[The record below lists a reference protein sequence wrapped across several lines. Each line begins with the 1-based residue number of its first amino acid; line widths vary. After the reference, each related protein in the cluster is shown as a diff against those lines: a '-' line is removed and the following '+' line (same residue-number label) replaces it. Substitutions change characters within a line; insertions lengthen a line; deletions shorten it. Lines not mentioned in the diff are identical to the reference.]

1 MVKKSNT
8 IANIKRIVDPCVV
21 SILRCMSNEFG
32 KLSQNLHQFFW
43 NEYFLASKSQ
53 GQGRQ
58 VSALHLILMFVLV
71 HLSWLNIVIIFTIL
85 SRVKNTIILFQ
96 VSMCMISYCN
106 LLEEGNYK
114 AELVN
119 GMLLRSGIFWNNSKS
134 IGNKKE
140 VFLFQ

>member
-71 HLSWLNIVIIFTIL
+71 HLWWLNIVIIFTIL

-96 VSMCMISYCN
+96 VSMCMIYYN
-106 LLEEGNYK
+106 LLEEGNYM

-119 GMLLRSGIFWNNSKS
+119 GIVLPLAIFWNNSKS
-134 IGNKKE
+134 IGNKNE
-140 VFLFQ
+140 VFFLE

>member
-1 MVKKSNT
+1 MKINF
-8 IANIKRIVDPCVV
+8 DPCVV

-32 KLSQNLHQFFW
+32 NLSQNLHQFFW
-43 NEYFLASKSQ
+43 HEYFFALKSQ
-53 GQGRQ
+53 DEGRQ
-58 VSALHLILMFVLV
+58 VLVLHLILIFVLV
-71 HLSWLNIVIIFTIL
+71 QFWWLNMVSIFTIL

>member
-21 SILRCMSNEFG
+21 SILRFMSNEFG

-53 GQGRQ
+53 GQGRK

-71 HLSWLNIVIIFTIL
+71 HLWWLNIVIIFTIL

-96 VSMCMISYCN
+96 VSMCMIYYN
-106 LLEEGNYK
+106 LLEEGNYM

-119 GMLLRSGIFWNNSKS
+119 GIVLPLAIFWNNSKS
-134 IGNKKE
+134 IGNKNE
-140 VFLFQ
+140 